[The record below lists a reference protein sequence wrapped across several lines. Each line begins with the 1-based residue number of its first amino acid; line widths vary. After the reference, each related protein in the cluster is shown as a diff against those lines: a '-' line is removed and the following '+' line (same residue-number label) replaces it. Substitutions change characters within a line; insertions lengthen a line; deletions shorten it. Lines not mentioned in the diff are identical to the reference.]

1 MYVSPDDKT
10 LSRLDDNSTTKKA
23 SNMGFSG
30 FVSGFGLVTS
40 ADEIGEVLFSVAFVC
55 LSVCPEDISR
65 TVIASNMRFSGL
77 HITVHGSMS
86 EQFW

>member
-30 FVSGFGLVTS
+30 FVSGFDLVLIHKS
-40 ADEIGEVLFSVAFVC
+40 NSINF
-55 LSVCPEDISR
+55 LSKSHSFRVFGCQKCENC
-65 TVIASNMRFSGL
+65 NMTFIKRPSGK
-77 HITVHGSMS
+77 
-86 EQFW
+86 

>member
-55 LSVCPEDISR
+55 LSVCLSVRKISQER
-65 TVIASNMRFSGL
+65 
-77 HITVHGSMS
+77 
-86 EQFW
+86 

>member
-23 SNMGFSG
+23 SSMGFSG

-65 TVIASNMRFSGL
+65 TVIASNMRFPGL
-77 HITVHGSMS
+77 NITVNCWSRS
-86 EQFW
+86 AFW

>member
-30 FVSGFGLVTS
+30 FVSGFGLVLDT
-40 ADEIGEVLFSVAFVC
+40 
-55 LSVCPEDISR
+55 
-65 TVIASNMRFSGL
+65 
-77 HITVHGSMS
+77 
-86 EQFW
+86 